1 MELSSGFK
9 KQNRQTQSS
18 VKTAILEVLRGPHKA
33 RGIMWSV
40 HVRVR
45 KGFLE
50 KEMTDFTELSWKNKE
65 KKLLV
70 KGNQMC
76 KAAT

>member
-9 KQNRQTQSS
+9 KQNRQNQSS

-65 KKLLV
+65 KKNSL
-70 KGNQMC
+70 
-76 KAAT
+76 